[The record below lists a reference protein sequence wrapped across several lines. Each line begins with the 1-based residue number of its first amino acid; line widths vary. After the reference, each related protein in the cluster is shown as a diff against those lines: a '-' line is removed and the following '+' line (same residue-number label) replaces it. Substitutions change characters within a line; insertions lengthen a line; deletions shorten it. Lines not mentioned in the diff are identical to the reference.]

1 MRRDPDIHLDVFPDV
16 YTPAEDTFLMLSALE
31 IVKGEKA
38 LEMGCGSGYLSLH
51 MAKAGASVT
60 AVDVDPQA
68 VRNTE
73 ENVRRNGSNVLVSQS
88 DLFQNVNGSFDLIVF
103 NPPYLRG
110 EVKGREDL
118 CWAGGRT
125 GLEVTSEFLKGVR
138 EHLSLNGRVLLLI
151 SSDVDG
157 DLWRRATEG
166 WAQEELTSGAFFFE
180 RLTVLKL
187 TL

>member
-1 MRRDPDIHLDVFPDV
+1 MLRDPDIQLDVFPDV
-16 YTPAEDTFLMLSALE
+16 YTPAEDTFLMLSALKV
-31 IVKGEKA
+31 VKGEKA

-73 ENVRRNGSNVLVSQS
+73 ENARRNGSNMRVVQS
-88 DLFQNVNGSFDLIVF
+88 DLFRNVEGLFDLIVF

-110 EVKGREDL
+110 VVERMEDL
-118 CWAGGRT
+118 CWAGGET
-125 GLEVTSEFLKGVR
+125 GLEVTSEFLKGTR
-138 EHLSLNGRVLLLI
+138 EHLSSNGRVLLLV
-151 SSDVDG
+151 SSDMDD
-157 DLWRRATEG
+157 DLLRRSTEG
-166 WAQEELTSGAFFFE
+166 WNREELASGTFFFE
-180 RLTVLKL
+180 RLMVLKL